1 MTIQPSAAVTGL
13 AGTARAQQRGSDT
26 ETVKNQQ
33 AAVNQSQSPG
43 QAEGADQLTLEASG
57 KTGDRDGDGR
67 RPFELQEREHTEDDE
82 TDVESVG
89 KAVDDDQGEHLDLE
103 V

>member
-1 MTIQPSAAVTGL
+1 MSIQPSAAVTGL

-26 ETVKNQQ
+26 ETVRNQQ
-33 AAVNQSQSPG
+33 AAVNQSESPG
-43 QAEGADQLTLEASG
+43 QAEGADQLTLEASS

-67 RPFELQEREHTEDDE
+67 RPFELQEREQ
-82 TDVESVG
+82 TDGEQSESTSHV
-89 KAVDDDQGEHLDLE
+89 KPIDDDCGEQLDLE